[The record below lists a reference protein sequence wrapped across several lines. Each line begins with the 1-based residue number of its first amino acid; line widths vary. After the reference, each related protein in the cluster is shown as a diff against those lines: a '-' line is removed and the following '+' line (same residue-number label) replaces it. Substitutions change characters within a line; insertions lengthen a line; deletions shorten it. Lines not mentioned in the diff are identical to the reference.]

1 MTLVGKID
9 EGVVGG
15 DGNSQDGMALAVQA
29 GAPQPYTVQVA
40 RGKVKPRA
48 KGGASDGLQ
57 AAASERL
64 AAALLNDSQ

>member
-1 MTLVGKID
+1 MD
-9 EGVVGG
+9 
-15 DGNSQDGMALAVQA
+15 LAVQA
-29 GAPQPYTVQVA
+29 AVPPPYTVQVT
-40 RGKVKPRA
+40 RGKVKPRT

>member
-1 MTLVGKID
+1 MTLVGKVD
-9 EGVVGG
+9 EDGVGG
-15 DGNSQDGMALAVQA
+15 NGNSQDDMVLAVQA
-29 GAPQPYTVQVA
+29 AVPPPYTVQVT
-40 RGKVKPRA
+40 RGKVKPRT